1 MVFRMKTTVDLP
13 EDLVIEAKTVALS
26 RKTTLKNMVMR
37 GLRREIQNPSPEE
50 GGPLDGLLELESGL
64 WKGTDPD
71 AYVKALREDW
81 K

>member
-1 MVFRMKTTVDLP
+1 
-13 EDLVIEAKTVALS
+13 
-26 RKTTLKNMVMR
+26 MR

-50 GGPLDGLLELESGL
+50 GGPLDGLLEPESGL